1 MITTQYTIILPTIL
15 SQKFVVTIPNW
26 GLTVCGAGDVTSV
39 HFSVGFSMTI
49 QILGYLGTIYKH
61 LMKGEFSQ
69 RGMES
74 NRHHQTSDPPSQ
86 AVVGF
91 GLRQLATQVT
101 AFPWGEGDN
110 GTYNL
115 SYNPNEYR
123 ASTNKA
129 WQREQEDTTQRRMV
143 DSTQTTPALRFIAIK
158 ASKRSNLDC
167 CIFELATL

>member
-1 MITTQYTIILPTIL
+1 MLHDYSAIHTIMLPTIL
-15 SQKFVVTIPNW
+15 SQNFVVTIPNW

-49 QILGYLGTIYKH
+49 QILGYLGTIYKD

-74 NRHHQTSDPPSQ
+74 NRHHQTSDPPFQ

-91 GLRQLATQVT
+91 

-143 DSTQTTPALRFIAIK
+143 DVVHIHSTNHSCFKVYSDKSI
-158 ASKRSNLDC
+158 
-167 CIFELATL
+167 